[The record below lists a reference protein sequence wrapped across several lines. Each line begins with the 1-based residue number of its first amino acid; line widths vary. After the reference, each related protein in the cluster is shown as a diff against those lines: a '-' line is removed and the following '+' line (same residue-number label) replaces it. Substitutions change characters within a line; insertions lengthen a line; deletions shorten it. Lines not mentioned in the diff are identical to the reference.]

1 LLIDLKLEG
10 KIVIVVGGGLEAYRK
25 TGSFVDSG
33 ATIWVI
39 SKKFSEG
46 ITKLAEAKKV
56 ALIKTEVKDAK
67 TFVDSLNP
75 KPDIFLA
82 VTDNEKLNLDLVKA
96 AKKFGCMVYS
106 VDNPALSDFIL
117 PAVARI
123 GDVKVA
129 VSTSGKSPAMA
140 RVLRER
146 VEKMVAPED
155 LLEIELQANV
165 RGILKQR
172 FSDPKVRSRVLYEI
186 LNNDRIQEVLKEG
199 NLLGAQELAMKIIC
213 KKEEK
218 N

>member
-1 LLIDLKLEG
+1 MLIDIKLEG
-10 KIVIVVGGGLEAYRK
+10 KIIIVVGGGLEACRK

-39 SKKFSEG
+39 SKEFSES
-46 ITKLAEAKKV
+46 IIKLADAKKV
-56 ALIKTEVKDAK
+56 ALIKTEVKDAE
-67 TFVDSLNP
+67 TFVDTLNP

-82 VTDNEKLNLDLVKA
+82 VTDNEKLNLELVKA
-96 AKKFGCMVYS
+96 AKKVGCMVYS
-106 VDNPALSDFIL
+106 VDNPVLSDFVL

-146 VEKMVAPED
+146 IEKMVTPED
-155 LLEIELQANV
+155 LLEIELQAHV
-165 RGILKQR
+165 RGIIKHR
-172 FSDPKVRSRVLYEI
+172 FSDPKERSRMLYEI
-186 LNNDRIQEVLKEG
+186 LNNNSIKKVLKEG
-199 NLLGAQELAMKIIC
+199 NLLGAQELAMKIIF
-213 KKEEK
+213 KKEKK